1 MSVEVPKIAGL
12 VSSRYVVMSVLNR
25 MNEYSM
31 KQYLRLMQICLEGI
45 TEMNLFHTK
54 ESIEVVYLHMSTA
67 KTCQLP
73 ADFID
78 YLRIGFPEDGKLRV
92 ITKHDKLL
100 LPRTYYGSIING
112 VFEADT
118 GDVVGNADAGNEQG
132 TATAAGLYL
141 FPPHY
146 HGGRYVGALYGLPGG
161 IDQAYYRID
170 IENRQIIFSGS
181 TPRSEIVMEYISS
194 GQKPDGSSLISR
206 EAVTALR
213 TYILWQ
219 KDEYD
224 PRIAYNAKARAKQ
237 EHEEAVEALR
247 SLTNSFTSD
256 EYLAMVRSSIH
267 QSPKR

>member
-25 MNEYSM
+25 MGEYSM
-31 KQYLRLMQICLEGI
+31 KSYLRLMQICIEGI

-54 ESIEVVYLHMSTA
+54 EAIEVVYLHMSTA

-73 ADFID
+73 VDYID
-78 YLRIGFPEDGKLRV
+78 YLRIGFPENGKLRV

-100 LPRTYYGSIING
+100 LPRTYYGSIINN
-112 VFEADT
+112 VFVADS
-118 GDVVGNADAGNEQG
+118 GDAVGNADDGNELG
-132 TATAAGLYL
+132 TSISGLYC

-146 HGGRYVGALYGLPGG
+146 HNGSYVSALYGLPGG

-170 IENRQIIFSGS
+170 VEQRQIIFSGS
-181 TPRSEIVMEYISS
+181 TPRSEIVLEYISS
-194 GQKPDGSSLISR
+194 GQKSDGSSLIPR
-206 EAVTALR
+206 EVVPALR

-224 PRIAYNAKARAKQ
+224 PRVAYNAKARLKQ
-237 EHEEAVEALR
+237 EHEEAVAALR
-247 SLTNSFTSD
+247 SLTNSFTAD
-256 EYLAMVRSSIH
+256 EYLAMVRQSIH
-267 QSPKR
+267 QSIKR